1 MLKLNNEFI
10 VLLLLF
16 IFNTIKLIKNIK
28 FYIQNLKIIFI
39 F

>member
-28 FYIQNLKIIFI
+28 FYIKNLIKIFI